1 MYVGAH
7 HTGFKG
13 QLCGLSS
20 PLPPFCGF
28 SAQIQVAR
36 ITLELTVQTRQ
47 ASATLCAG
55 IKDKHCHAQLV
66 SLEPNTDSGMWAQA
80 WKHVCI
86 CTTQLAGGGVR
97 GQVPRSISFYCISL
111 YYSGP
116 GHQTQSLD
124 LACWAISL
132 ALSFFFFF
140 FWSREGKVTLMHL
153 TYFMNMK
160 FKLFRRVSCSPSW
173 SQIHYV
179 VWWPW
184 TSCCALWVLG
194 LQAWGSMPGLRSPG
208 PDASM

>member
-66 SLEPNTDSGMWAQA
+66 SLEPNTHSGMWAQVCGYMFPI
-80 WKHVCI
+80 HVETCMYMHNTA
-86 CTTQLAGGGVR
+86 CR
-97 GQVPRSISFYCISL
+97 GWGQRTGSKKYFLLL
-111 YYSGP
+111 Y
-116 GHQTQSLD
+116 L
-124 LACWAISL
+124 
-132 ALSFFFFF
+132 F
-140 FWSREGKVTLMHL
+140 V
-153 TYFMNMK
+153 
-160 FKLFRRVSCSPSW
+160 LFRS
-173 SQIHYV
+173 
-179 VWWPW
+179 W
-184 TSCCALWVLG
+184 TSNSVIRLG
-194 LQAWGSMPGLRSPG
+194 LLSHFIG
-208 PDASM
+208 P

>member
-1 MYVGAH
+1 MWCAASSSPLKPVSPPGHSCFDFSAQLAHCSPPCLFLSVDVCTMYVGAH

-55 IKDKHCHAQLV
+55 IKDKHCHAQLI
-66 SLEPNTDSGMWAQA
+66 SLEPNTHSGMWAQA

-124 LACWAISL
+124 LAC
-132 ALSFFFFF
+132 
-140 FWSREGKVTLMHL
+140 
-153 TYFMNMK
+153 
-160 FKLFRRVSCSPSW
+160 
-173 SQIHYV
+173 
-179 VWWPW
+179 
-184 TSCCALWVLG
+184 
-194 LQAWGSMPGLRSPG
+194 
-208 PDASM
+208 